1 MRKKILEEE
10 KTVQKERGQILG
22 KENRNRKGERRKIL
36 MKNKGNN

>member
-10 KTVQKERGQILG
+10 KIVHKERGQILG